1 MIPMN
6 KYKVLALGLLFL
18 LFAIFTWTHGGD
30 VIGWC
35 FFGPACLYLP
45 IAGYKFYRDF
55 SIIAQARAELA
66 EAAAQ
71 PPALPEPTST
81 EEGLSLGTRLGSH
94 EPLVVAE
101 KNRFAGTYMVGVQ
114 GSGKSAEM
122 ANMIL
127 QDAIAGKP
135 GIVID
140 PHKDLVM
147 NVISRLPEH
156 LLNKAYW
163 LNMEDEAY
171 PFGVNVFGRLT
182 DTSNM
187 AVAKAVD
194 QVMHI
199 FETVWEDVL
208 KQHNLPRYLRAA
220 VITLLANPGMTLVD
234 MRRFLLDDTFR
245 AQLLKNVTDSTVTD
259 FWQTQYDDLHYNDRM
274 KRVQPLLGRLE
285 LLFMGRSLVRHILG
299 QKDTSIDFPTAFEDI
314 ELIFI
319 TLPTKS
325 LTQDSRLIGTM
336 LIAEAYRAIFAFGD
350 LPAHKR
356 PEVSVYID
364 EFHNFVT
371 QDITE
376 LFTEGRKFGIKLTVA
391 HQFRS
396 QLPEYL
402 RASTLTA
409 TTKLCLRVTH
419 DDAHEMAHFFRSKET
434 TVRPEDI
441 DPHPI
446 KHLLT
451 YPINNYHIRLFVDR
465 YLRPLQSMRS
475 GGTVEVTPLFG
486 VLTAIRGRNRVT
498 HELWDPTLHLDQLLY
513 EVMTTGNAHV
523 HIPVDIV
530 LGFSGCGYGFYN
542 EWQHTLDKEWYLIP
556 ELVFPPSL
564 VIRKPDNSL
573 EWTRRPDDGREELYS
588 FIFCLRQTM
597 MYLAKHPVGKETTV
611 TPSELAQTLVELPN
625 RELYARSGTEVGRIR
640 TDDMAK
646 PIAAKAFHER
656 LAAIQAQTR
665 AKYCTPKDEVEA
677 SIRSTQNMLG
687 TSMSLTDDQVTD
699 TPTSRWEEL

>member
-18 LFAIFTWTHGGD
+18 IFAIFTWTHGGD

-45 IAGYKFYRDF
+45 IAGYKFFRDF

-71 PPALPEPTST
+71 PPALPPVVAT
-81 EEGLSLGTRLGSH
+81 EEGLSLGTRLDSH

-101 KNRFAGTYMVGVQ
+101 KDRFAGTYMVGVQ

-122 ANMIL
+122 VNMIL

-135 GIVID
+135 VIVID
-140 PHKDLVM
+140 AHKDLVM
-147 NVISRLPEH
+147 EVLKRLPEH
-156 LLNKAYW
+156 LLKKVFW
-163 LNMEDEAY
+163 FNMEDEAF
-171 PFGVNVFGRLT
+171 PFGVNVFGKLE
-182 DTSNM
+182 DTSSM

-194 QVMHI
+194 RVMHI
-199 FETVWEDVL
+199 FEAVWPDVL

-245 AQLLKNVTDSTVTD
+245 AELLKNVTDSTVLD

-285 LLFMGRSLVRHILG
+285 LLFMGRSLVRNILG
-299 QKDTSIDFPTAFEDI
+299 QKDTSIDFLTGI
-314 ELIFI
+314 ENEALIFL

-336 LIAEAYRAIFAFGD
+336 VVAQVHATIFAFGD

-356 PEVSVYID
+356 PEVCVYID
-364 EFHNFVT
+364 EFQNFFT
-371 QDITE
+371 EDIAE
-376 LFTEGRKFGIKLTVA
+376 LFTEARKFGLQTVVS
-391 HQFRS
+391 HQLRS

-402 RASTLTA
+402 RAATLSA
-409 TTKLCLRVTH
+409 MTKLCFRVTH
-419 DDAHEMAHFFRSKET
+419 DDAHEMAPFFRSKET

-446 KHLLT
+446 KYLLT
-451 YPINNYHIRLFVDR
+451 YPIDDYHIRLFVDR

-475 GGTVEVTPLFG
+475 GGTVDVTPLFG

-498 HELWDPTLHLDQLLY
+498 HELWDPTLHLDQLFY
-513 EVMTTGNAHV
+513 EVMTTGNAYV

-542 EWQHTLDKEWYLIP
+542 EWRHIIDKEWYLSP

-564 VIRKPDNSL
+564 VIRKPDNTL

-625 RELYARSGTEVGRIR
+625 RELYARTGSEVGRIR

-646 PIAAKAFHER
+646 PIAAKAFEER

-687 TSMSLTDDQVTD
+687 TSMSLTHDQVTD